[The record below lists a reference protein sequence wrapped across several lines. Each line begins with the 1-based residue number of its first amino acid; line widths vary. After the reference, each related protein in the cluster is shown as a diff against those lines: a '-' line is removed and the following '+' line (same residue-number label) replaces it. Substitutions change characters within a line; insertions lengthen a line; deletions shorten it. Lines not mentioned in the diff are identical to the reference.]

1 MHKATCVSP
10 DGQTTI
16 HIDHILIDRSQAT
29 RITNVG
35 TYRGANY
42 NSNHYLVKGIYKSR
56 IQTRKHIT
64 EGMTENQ
71 SVTATKGQHQG

>member
-16 HIDHILIDRSQAT
+16 HIDHILIYRRQAT
-29 RITNVG
+29 SITNVR

-42 NSNHYLVKGIYKSR
+42 DSDHYFVKCMYKSR

-64 EGMTENQ
+64 KGMTDNQ
-71 SVTATKGQHQG
+71 SGTATKG

>member
-16 HIDHILIDRSQAT
+16 HINHILIDREQAT
-29 RITNVG
+29 SIVNVR

-42 NSNHYLVKGIYKSR
+42 DSDHYLGKGMYKSR
-56 IQTRKHIT
+56 IQTRKHVT
-64 EGMTENQ
+64 KGMTENQ
-71 SVTATKGQHQG
+71 SGTATKGQHEG

>member
-16 HIDHILIDRSQAT
+16 HTDHILIDMRQAT
-29 RITNVG
+29 SIANVG
-35 TYRGANY
+35 IYRGANY
-42 NSNHYLVKGIYKSR
+42 HSDHYLVKGMCKSR

-64 EGMTENQ
+64 KGMTENQ
-71 SVTATKGQHQG
+71 SGTATKGQHQE